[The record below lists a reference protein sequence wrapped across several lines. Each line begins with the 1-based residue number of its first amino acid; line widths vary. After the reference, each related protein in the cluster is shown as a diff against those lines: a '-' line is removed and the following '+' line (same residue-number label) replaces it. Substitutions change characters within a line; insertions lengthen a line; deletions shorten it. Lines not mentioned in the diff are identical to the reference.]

1 MADASLN
8 RLRPCHTLLY
18 FNFIHCHTIV
28 TLRQLHSEDVLT
40 HCSFIISSHDVVFE
54 FFHLLLYDRTWCSSL
69 HTIHAHV
76 NIRCITLSHNFHF
89 SPCLP
94 CPLISLMDY
103 IKLASSIH
111 DLTRSLTNWS
121 STVCIPTSESGKL
134 LDISSAAK
142 GNSSSIPLGATKQP
156 TKYPTGQNGSF
167 YRFDPALYGPDSW
180 EDLKRML
187 CKTGC
192 VSECK
197 ISTRH
202 TRPATSSKK
211 KSYTLACQQFRTY
224 ESRAAITFTP
234 GSVGPNN
241 VIGQKMKR
249 HKALRDKGK

>member
-1 MADASLN
+1 M
-8 RLRPCHTLLY
+8 
-18 FNFIHCHTIV
+18 
-28 TLRQLHSEDVLT
+28 
-40 HCSFIISSHDVVFE
+40 
-54 FFHLLLYDRTWCSSL
+54 
-69 HTIHAHV
+69 
-76 NIRCITLSHNFHF
+76 HNFHF
-89 SPCLP
+89 SLRPP
-94 CPLISLMDY
+94 FPPYFLMDY
-103 IKLASSIH
+103 TNLASSIR

-142 GNSSSIPLGATKQP
+142 GKSSSTPLGATNQP
-156 TKYPTGQNGSF
+156 TKYPTGEYKGSF
-167 YRFDPALYGPDSW
+167 YRFDPAIYGQDSW

-187 CKTGC
+187 CQTGC
-192 VSECK
+192 VSGCR

-202 TRPATSSKK
+202 TRQGTSSKK

-249 HKALRDKGK
+249 HKARRDKGKWYYKLYYPDS